1 MLKKIFFFNSL
12 SGTAIYLN
20 SVVLFA
26 KSGNP
31 TSNPE
36 YKMWQGILPLVGGPL
51 VNLYRQAPCS
61 GTVTGVVCFFFTF
74 NIFAFNGSPRTL
86 TKEGLLPP
94 TLFCSEEDRGSER

>member
-1 MLKKIFFFNSL
+1 MLKKKFSFFFFFNSL

-36 YKMWQGILPLVGGPL
+36 YKTREGILPLVGGGPL

-61 GTVTGVVCFFFTF
+61 GPVTWVVCFFFTF

-86 TKEGLLPP
+86 MKEGLLPP
-94 TLFCSEEDRGSER
+94 DPVLQ